1 MVTSSRPGAAGAAA
15 VALRRRTALG
25 LAAAATTA
33 TLAPRSAGAQRGGAW
48 PTGSVRFIGLFPPG
62 GGTDILSRIWCAKMA
77 DITGQQFI
85 VENRSGS
92 AGNVG
97 TEAIARSAPD
107 GNTIGLASVAP
118 MAIAP
123 TLYSNLPFNVARDF
137 TYIGGIWHLPNLLVI
152 NNDVPARTVPELIA
166 LLKANPGRYTYAS
179 SGSGTTVHLS
189 GEMFKSLAGLDI
201 LHVPY
206 RGGAP
211 AHIDLLAGRVHM
223 IFDNIPQGLASARE
237 GKVRALAVTGRERS
251 PQAPE
256 VPTMAEFL
264 PGFEITSWGG
274 VLGPAGMPPP
284 IVERISALSKRAL
297 EDGEVVA
304 RFRDN
309 GATPWWTTPAGL
321 AEFRTANEAAF
332 APLIRASGARVE

>member
-1 MVTSSRPGAAGAAA
+1 MVESNRRPAPAGNA
-15 VALRRRTALG
+15 VVARRRTALG
-25 LAAAATTA
+25 LAAAAAVA
-33 TLAPRSAGAQRGGAW
+33 TRARAQQRGGGAW
-48 PTGSVRFIGLFPPG
+48 PAGPVRFIGIFPPG

-77 DITGQQFI
+77 EITGQQVI

-92 AGNVG
+92 GGNVG
-97 TEAIARSAPD
+97 TEAIARAAPD

-118 MAIAP
+118 LAISP
-123 TLYSNLPFNVARDF
+123 TLYGSLPFDVKRDF
-137 TYIGGIWHLPNLLVI
+137 AYIGGIWQLPNMLVV

-189 GEMFKSLAGLDI
+189 GEMFKSMAGLDL

-206 RGGAP
+206 RGAAP

-223 IFDNIPQGLASARE
+223 IFDNIPQALSSARE
-237 GKVRALAVTGRERS
+237 GKLRALAVTGRERS

-256 VPTMAEFL
+256 IPTMAEFL

-274 VLGPAGMPPP
+274 VMGPAGMAPAV
-284 IVERISALSKRAL
+284 VERIAALSKRAL
-297 EDGEVVA
+297 EDPELLA
-304 RFRDN
+304 RFREN
-309 GATPWWTTPAGL
+309 GATPWWTSPAGL
-321 AEFRTANEAAF
+321 AEFRAENEAAF
-332 APLIRASGARVE
+332 APLIRASGARVD